1 MKITRR
7 QIRKIIREEKAG
19 LLKEMYDIR
28 DIDIERAEGLYFQV
42 STMDQFVALASKMIT
57 DAMDEAG
64 ADGLDGTEAY
74 GLVMAVVQKLVKDA
88 ESNARF

>member
-1 MKITRR
+1 
-7 QIRKIIREEKAG
+7 
-19 LLKEMYDIR
+19 
-28 DIDIERAEGLYFQV
+28 
-42 STMDQFVALASKMIT
+42 MIT